1 MSTNCKLEL
10 DPLKRREDTSGQLY
24 IKYKCTYISIY
35 GITVVLKD
43 EKNIITRL
51 AVSPVGR
58 VGILVTIYV
67 ETFNSDNIVLM
78 CLTLHWPII
87 IVSESV
93 SWYSWLLKISL
104 KIKWKMAKLQIN
116 VYYFNFQ
123 VKEFIGAELLAYL
136 YSTLDQVCYSILQF
150 YYFSCTKN
158 IYRRERFWKIYF
170 PVYVM
175 EKKWL

>member
-78 CLTLHWPII
+78 CLTLH
-87 IVSESV
+87 
-93 SWYSWLLKISL
+93 
-104 KIKWKMAKLQIN
+104 
-116 VYYFNFQ
+116 
-123 VKEFIGAELLAYL
+123 
-136 YSTLDQVCYSILQF
+136 
-150 YYFSCTKN
+150 
-158 IYRRERFWKIYF
+158 
-170 PVYVM
+170 
-175 EKKWL
+175 